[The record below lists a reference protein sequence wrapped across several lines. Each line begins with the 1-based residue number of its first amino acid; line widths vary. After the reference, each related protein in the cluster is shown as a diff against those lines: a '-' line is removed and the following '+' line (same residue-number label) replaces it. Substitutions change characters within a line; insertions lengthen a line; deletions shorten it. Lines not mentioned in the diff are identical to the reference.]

1 MLAHHALSTLSA
13 MPQRSHASGRAGI
26 LPLRERPGDTFRWG
40 GENVSAADFTGVV
53 ASCPGVGDAAAHGI
67 QRPMPVSELLG
78 ADYPAQLLR
87 TNLPIVTG
95 VVIPFLAQAY
105 RARL

>member
-1 MLAHHALSTLSA
+1 
-13 MPQRSHASGRAGI
+13 
-26 LPLRERPGDTFRWG
+26 
-40 GENVSAADFTGVV
+40 
-53 ASCPGVGDAAAHGI
+53 
-67 QRPMPVSELLG
+67 MPVSELLG
-78 ADYPAQLLR
+78 PDYPAQLLR